1 MKKTLKRKKK
11 STADIVLL
19 WTIEDFFYQLKWRER
34 ERTRTRTR
42 IVYCTSAIGHYT
54 NKGVGVGGVG
64 GGGGHGIKQG
74 KRINKR
80 VGGGGSFAHT
90 ENYQFWYNCS
100 VTHSYTYY
108 QEIVFFCLWHEK

>member
-1 MKKTLKRKKK
+1 MCVCVCVCVTCVFV
-11 STADIVLL
+11 IVS
-19 WTIEDFFYQLKWRER
+19 ICVCVHVCI
-34 ERTRTRTR
+34 RTRENSNSNLNCLL
-42 IVYCTSAIGHYT
+42 YIGHRPLY
-54 NKGVGVGGVG
+54 KQRGWGGVGGV

-80 VGGGGSFAHT
+80 VGGGGGSFTQT

-108 QEIVFFCLWHEK
+108 QETVFFCLWHEK